1 MADRRLTVAA
11 ALAAAAVLAAGCG
24 STPPQAPGPQAHQL
38 NQALS
43 TFSTACGHA
52 AEVQEFVNSPRLM
65 DGLNRLAASK
75 VADVARIYH
84 QNPHWVFQGKT
95 VGQLVQMSVSY
106 MTECGLHRAAA
117 RLRAATSG

>member
-24 STPPQAPGPQAHQL
+24 PTQPQAPGPQAHQL

-95 VGQLVQMSVSY
+95 VEELVQMSS
-106 MTECGLHRAAA
+106 TFLDECGLHAAA
-117 RLRAATSG
+117 RQLRHQTDG